1 MVGAG
6 LFCGAS
12 GRAHGGGGESPL
24 RMLAAM
30 QSEAWCMRSKEVG
43 KSVTASKFRERG
55 VRSSQ
60 KREMGFWLRRL
71 FGTDG
76 FFKFGKEGNRMNR

>member
-1 MVGAG
+1 VHEEQ
-6 LFCGAS
+6 
-12 GRAHGGGGESPL
+12 RGGQECDGGEI
-24 RMLAAM
+24 
-30 QSEAWCMRSKEVG
+30 QG
-43 KSVTASKFRERG
+43 KG